1 MGNYPK
7 SMDEKVSE
15 YPLPGDEHKNS
26 EAGREVIADSVS
38 QARQEAESLR
48 LEIERQEQGKD
59 EFLALFAHE
68 LRGPLNA
75 ILGWVRILRKGV
87 TDEQQALKALEI
99 IENSAMLQSRLIEDV
114 FDAARIS
121 SGKLYL
127 DLRPISLGETVSQI
141 VELFRPAAE
150 SKFIAIETKSIS
162 ESAFIMGDLDRIQ
175 QVITNI
181 LSNAVKFTPEG
192 GRISLTLECSG
203 SSAQLVV
210 KDSGQG
216 ISAELLPN
224 VFERF
229 AQAGKDSARGKTG
242 LGLGLPLAHRLV
254 KRHGGEITAE
264 SAGEGRGTTFII
276 KLPLIEVS

>member
-15 YPLPGDEHKNS
+15 YPLPGAEDKNS
-26 EAGREVIADSVS
+26 KAGREVIADSVS
-38 QARQEAESLR
+38 QGWQEAESLR

-87 TDEQQALKALEI
+87 DERQALKALEI

-127 DLRPISLGETVSQI
+127 DLRPMSLGETVSQI

-150 SKFIAIETKSIS
+150 SKFIAIETKAIS

-192 GRISLTLECSG
+192 GRISLSLKCSG
-203 SSAQLVV
+203 SSAQLVI

>member
-15 YPLPGDEHKNS
+15 YPLPGAEHKNS
-26 EAGREVIADSVS
+26 KAGREVIADSIS
-38 QARQEAESLR
+38 QAWQEAESLR

-59 EFLALFAHE
+59 EFLALLAHE

-75 ILGWVRILRKGV
+75 IIGWVRILRKGM

-127 DLRPISLGETVSQI
+127 DLRPMSLGETVSQI

-150 SKFIAIETKSIS
+150 SKFIAIETNAIS

-192 GRISLTLECSG
+192 GRISLSLECSG
-203 SSAQLVV
+203 SSVQLVI

-229 AQAGKDSARGKTG
+229 AQAGKDSAR
-242 LGLGLPLAHRLV
+242 V
-254 KRHGGEITAE
+254 
-264 SAGEGRGTTFII
+264 
-276 KLPLIEVS
+276 